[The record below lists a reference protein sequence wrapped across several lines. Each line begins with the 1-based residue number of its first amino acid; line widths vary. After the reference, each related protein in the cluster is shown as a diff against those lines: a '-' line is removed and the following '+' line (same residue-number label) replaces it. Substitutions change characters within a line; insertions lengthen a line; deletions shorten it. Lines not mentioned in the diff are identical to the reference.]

1 LPDYILFSEIRG
13 SPSSADEDSSLLG
26 RDVM

>member
-1 LPDYILFSEIRG
+1 LPDYILFSEIKS

-26 RDVM
+26 HDVM